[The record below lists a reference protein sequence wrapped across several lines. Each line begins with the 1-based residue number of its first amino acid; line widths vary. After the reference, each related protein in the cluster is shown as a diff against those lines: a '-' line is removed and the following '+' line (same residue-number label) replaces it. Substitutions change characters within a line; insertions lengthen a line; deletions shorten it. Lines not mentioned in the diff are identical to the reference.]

1 MKGTECLKEINLIG
15 TGIGKDLTELLSSFR
30 QDSTRSINLELNGI
44 THDYFKIH
52 FKHMVNFENLQELN
66 ISNNWI
72 DLYDLYDVKNEFL
85 KFKNLHTLKM
95 SNCK

>member
-1 MKGTECLKEINLIG
+1 
-15 TGIGKDLTELLSSFR
+15 
-30 QDSTRSINLELNGI
+30 
-44 THDYFKIH
+44 
-52 FKHMVNFENLQELN
+52 MVNFENLQELN

-72 DLYDLYDVKNEFL
+72 DLYDLYDVKDEFL